1 MSSTVA
7 AIPVATASKSPKRRS
22 GSRKAKLGPSLSKL
36 ILKATAAST
45 ERGGMSLAALK
56 KELKNGGYDVNKN
69 KGRILVAI
77 KRLVANKSLV
87 RTKGSGASGSF
98 KVNKK
103 PTKKKVVKKK
113 KKKVTAKKVKKTR
126 VKKAGAASPLAKKSP
141 PKKKAKTAKK
151 PKRPASA
158 KRPKAKTPRRIKR
171 KATKTRTRTRTRGA
185 AAKK

>member
-1 MSSTVA
+1 MSSTA
-7 AIPVATASKSPKRRS
+7 AAMPVASASKSPKRRS
-22 GSRKAKLGPSLSKL
+22 GSRKAKSEPSLSKL
-36 ILKATAAST
+36 ILKAAAAST

-56 KELKNGGYDVNKN
+56 KELKNGGYDVSKN

-98 KVNKK
+98 RVNKK
-103 PTKKKVVKKK
+103 PTKKKVV

-126 VKKAGAASPLAKKSP
+126 VKKAGAASPSAKKSP
-141 PKKKAKTAKK
+141 KQRKAKTAKK

-158 KRPKAKTPRRIKR
+158 KRPKAKTPRKIKR
-171 KATKTRTRTRTRGA
+171 KATKTRTRTRGA

>member
-1 MSSTVA
+1 MSSTA
-7 AIPVATASKSPKRRS
+7 AAMPVATTSKSPKRRS
-22 GSRKAKLGPSLSKL
+22 GSRKAKSGPSLSKL
-36 ILKATAAST
+36 ILKAAAAST

-103 PTKKKVVKKK
+103 PTKKKVAKKK
-113 KKKVTAKKVKKTR
+113 RVTAKKVKKTR
-126 VKKAGAASPLAKKSP
+126 VKKAGATSPSAKKSP
-141 PKKKAKTAKK
+141 KKKKAKTAKK
-151 PKRPASA
+151 PKKPKRPSSA
-158 KRPKAKTPRRIKR
+158 KRPKVKTPRRIKR
-171 KATKTRTRTRTRGA
+171 KATKTRTRTRGA

>member
-1 MSSTVA
+1 MSSTA
-7 AIPVATASKSPKRRS
+7 AAMPVATASKSPKRRS
-22 GSRKAKLGPSLSKL
+22 GSRKANSGTSLSKL
-36 ILKATAAST
+36 ILKAAAAST

-113 KKKVTAKKVKKTR
+113 KKVTAKKVKKAR
-126 VKKAGAASPLAKKSP
+126 VKKAGTASPSAKKSP
-141 PKKKAKTAKK
+141 KKRKAKTGKK
-151 PKRPASA
+151 PKRPAPA
-158 KRPKAKTPRRIKR
+158 KRPKAKTPRKIKR
-171 KATKTRTRTRTRGA
+171 KATKTRTRTRGA

>member
-1 MSSTVA
+1 MSSTA
-7 AIPVATASKSPKRRS
+7 AAMPVASASKSPKRRS
-22 GSRKAKLGPSLSKL
+22 GSRKAKSEPSLSKL
-36 ILKATAAST
+36 ILKAAAAST

-56 KELKNGGYDVNKN
+56 KELKNGGYDVSKN

-98 KVNKK
+98 RVNKK
-103 PTKKKVVKKK
+103 PTKKKVVKK

-126 VKKAGAASPLAKKSP
+126 VKKAGAASPSAKKSP
-141 PKKKAKTAKK
+141 KQRKAKTAKK

-158 KRPKAKTPRRIKR
+158 KRPKAKTPRKIKR
-171 KATKTRTRTRTRGA
+171 KATKTRTRTRGA

>member
-1 MSSTVA
+1 MSSTA
-7 AIPVATASKSPKRRS
+7 AAMPVATASKSPKRRS
-22 GSRKAKLGPSLSKL
+22 GSRKAKSRPSLSKL
-36 ILKATAAST
+36 ILKAAAAST

-98 KVNKK
+98 RVNKK

-113 KKKVTAKKVKKTR
+113 KKVTAKKVKKAR
-126 VKKAGAASPLAKKSP
+126 VKKAGAASPSAKKSP
-141 PKKKAKTAKK
+141 KKRKAKTAKK
-151 PKRPASA
+151 PKKPKRPAAA
-158 KRPKAKTPRRIKR
+158 KRPKAKTPRKIKR
-171 KATKTRTRTRTRGA
+171 KATKTRTRGA